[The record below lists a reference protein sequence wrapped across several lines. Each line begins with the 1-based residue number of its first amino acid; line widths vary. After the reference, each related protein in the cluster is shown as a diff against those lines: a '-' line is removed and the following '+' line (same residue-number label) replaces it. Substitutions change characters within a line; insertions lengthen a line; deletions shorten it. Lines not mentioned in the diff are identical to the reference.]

1 MSRGHVQLNTVNAV
15 TVPYDVKSKQ
25 THARLGKLT
34 SLSRIE
40 RSSRITTI
48 FELSQGF
55 TNPVHIDKCSEA
67 QFKFGGPPALHQSAL
82 QTNNQPMRTFYYS
95 GS

>member
-1 MSRGHVQLNTVNAV
+1 MSRGHVQLKTVNAV

-40 RSSRITTI
+40 RSSPITTI

-55 TNPVHIDKCSEA
+55 THPVHIDKCSEA
-67 QFKFGGPPALHQSAL
+67 QFKLGGLPALLIISQHL
-82 QTNNQPMRTFYYS
+82 KRTT
-95 GS
+95 GR